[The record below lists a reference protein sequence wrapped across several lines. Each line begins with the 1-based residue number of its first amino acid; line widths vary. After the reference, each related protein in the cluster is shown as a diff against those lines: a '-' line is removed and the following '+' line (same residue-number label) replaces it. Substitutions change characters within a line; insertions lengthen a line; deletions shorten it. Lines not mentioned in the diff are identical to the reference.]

1 MTFNI
6 GKNLITNTAKT
17 YFIAEIGSNFDGN
30 IDRAKELIKLAK
42 ESGADAA
49 KFQHY
54 TASSLVNQSGF
65 NDLNIKSHQSSWSGS
80 VHEIYN
86 KASLNVDWT
95 KALYEECQ
103 KYSIDFMTSPYSVD
117 LLNQVIKYIPA
128 IKIGSGDITYH
139 EIIEEMSKYSKPILL
154 ATGASSFNEVEM
166 AMNLIYGKVP
176 VCLMQCNTNY
186 ESDPNHDV
194 FQNIRVISSY
204 KKRWPNAIL
213 GISCHMKEDIAVMA
227 AISLG
232 ARIVEKHFTDD
243 DNREGPDHKFALNP
257 NEFKNMVSNARKLEK
272 ILGDGIKKV
281 EENERNT
288 KFLQRRSLVIN
299 KKLKS
304 GSIIKNDDIDALR
317 PFVNGAYEPYKID
330 LLIGRELK
338 IDVEKG
344 HIIKDSDFKI

>member
-1 MTFNI
+1 MQFNI
-6 GKNLITNTAKT
+6 GKNLITNKGKT

-54 TASSLVNQSGF
+54 TASTLVNQSGF

-80 VHEIYN
+80 VHEIYK

-95 KALYEECQ
+95 KTLYEECQ
-103 KYSIDFMTSPYSVD
+103 KYSIDFMTSPYSID

-139 EIIEEMSKYSKPILL
+139 KIIEKMSHFSKPILL
-154 ATGASSFNEVEM
+154 ATGASNFKEVEM
-166 AMNLIYGKVP
+166 AMNIIYGKIP

-243 DNREGPDHKFALNP
+243 DKRKGPDHKFALNP
-257 NEFKNMVSNARKLEK
+257 SEFKKMVLNARKLER

-281 EENERNT
+281 EENEKNT
-288 KFLQRRSLVIN
+288 MFLQRRSLVIN

-304 GSIIKNDDIDALR
+304 GSIIKNADVDALR
-317 PFVNGAYEPYKID
+317 PFVSGSYEPYRLN